1 MAERSEAGTGTG
13 PVRDA
18 VIAGGGDSGRG
29 SAVRH
34 DIRLRVYV
42 VARSGVRADL
52 PLVPPSGRGQC
63 GVPGCACLE
72 GRR

>member
-1 MAERSEAGTGTG
+1 MAERSEASIDTG

-18 VIAGGGDSGRG
+18 VIAGDSGRG

-34 DIRLRVYV
+34 GIRLRVYV
-42 VARSGVRADL
+42 VARNGVRADL
-52 PLVPPSGRGQC
+52 PLAPPSGRGQC